1 MFRVLAKPLQL
12 PLMLLFVGLVSMAL
26 DLEYEAWK
34 QRLRDIKLRLS
45 RASDLRSQERDQLKA
60 EIRAIEKLIKAAE
73 ERS

>member
-1 MFRVLAKPLQL
+1 
-12 PLMLLFVGLVSMAL
+12 MLLFVGLVSMAL
-26 DLEYEAWK
+26 DLENEAWK

-60 EIRAIEKLIKAAE
+60 EIRAIEKLTKAAD